1 MKNLFDLFLSL
12 SHSSL
17 LSTWSEVV
25 LFLQSSCARARSI
38 IYGQMKMEK
47 KITEEKKE
55 EEQVEE
61 ARCVVSL

>member
-1 MKNLFDLFLSL
+1 MVSFYIRF
-12 SHSSL
+12 
-17 LSTWSEVV
+17 V
-25 LFLQSSCARARSI
+25 
-38 IYGQMKMEK
+38 KMEK